1 MVGRGRPGGPLNMD
15 RTGGRIWPDRVWP
28 DAYGTNGGGMANGFD
43 VPNFNRTTLKT
54 RVKYL
59 LFSKVMS
66 TCALADSALKS
77 AIGLPKAKHRN
88 HENPS
93 NRVLV
98 FCDVTVTTFLSTC
111 RLFTGDGE
119 NIFIESGMLEMGLLM
134 SLQTLNHPPFLTGD
148 TFRKRTQTR
157 CRAKSN
163 LSTGLQLSSEDNGKY
178 AEPGSSLMRCESSG
192 SLISQPN
199 TVGVIGGVSVLST
212 LIFLEKLACWGSR
225 NGRECPPF
233 VVSSDSV
240 LSKVLSFRGPL
251 PSARS
256 RIDRIKLN
264 QDLVIE
270 NLRCKRNFLQQSG
283 AQGLAMPCHLSH
295 AWHSE
300 ISEDS
305 SLPFLHV
312 GDCVAM
318 ELKNAKL
325 KPMHAAYTVR
335 IGLLTTDSAFVASYY
350 QEKLQSQG
358 FEVVLLDKATEE
370 HVLVPAMEALYR
382 KDIEGARNLL
392 RIAIHVLLVR
402 AVNLVLLASDD
413 LLGVLPHND
422 PLLRKCIDPM
432 DALARN
438 NGKRAQ
444 EIIVPLLPKACH
456 SDWLISVKRTRKH
469 GFM

>member
-1 MVGRGRPGGPLNMD
+1 MKAPATEGE
-15 RTGGRIWPDRVWP
+15 
-28 DAYGTNGGGMANGFD
+28 AY
-43 VPNFNRTTLKT
+43 P
-54 RVKYL
+54 
-59 LFSKVMS
+59 
-66 TCALADSALKS
+66 
-77 AIGLPKAKHRN
+77 
-88 HENPS
+88 
-93 NRVLV
+93 
-98 FCDVTVTTFLSTC
+98 
-111 RLFTGDGE
+111 
-119 NIFIESGMLEMGLLM
+119 IETGMLVMVERGILM
-134 SLQTLNHPPFLTGD
+134 SMQTLNHPPFLTGD
-148 TFRKRTQTR
+148 AFRKRSQTR
-157 CRAKSN
+157 CRARTNS
-163 LSTGLQLSSEDNGKY
+163 STALQLSSDESGNY
-178 AEPGSSLMRCESSG
+178 AEPGTCLMRCQSSG
-192 SLISQPN
+192 SPN
-199 TVGVIGGVSVLST
+199 TIGVIGGVSVLST

-225 NGRECPPF
+225 NGKECPPF
-233 VVSSDSV
+233 VVSSDPV
-240 LSKVLSFRGPL
+240 LSKVLSLRGPL

-256 RIDRIKLN
+256 RFDRIKLN

-270 NLRCKRNFLQQSG
+270 NLRCKRKFLQQSG
-283 AQGLAMPCHLSH
+283 ARGLAMPCHLSH

-325 KPMHAAYTVR
+325 KPIHATGTVR
-335 IGLLTTDSAFVASYY
+335 IGLLTTDSNFVASYY

-432 DALARN
+432 DALARSTIHWAETVN
-438 NGKRAQ
+438 
-444 EIIVPLLPKACH
+444 ELVPLSMLQTDRA
-456 SDWLISVKRTRKH
+456 LA
-469 GFM
+469 

>member
-1 MVGRGRPGGPLNMD
+1 
-15 RTGGRIWPDRVWP
+15 
-28 DAYGTNGGGMANGFD
+28 
-43 VPNFNRTTLKT
+43 
-54 RVKYL
+54 
-59 LFSKVMS
+59 
-66 TCALADSALKS
+66 
-77 AIGLPKAKHRN
+77 
-88 HENPS
+88 
-93 NRVLV
+93 
-98 FCDVTVTTFLSTC
+98 
-111 RLFTGDGE
+111 
-119 NIFIESGMLEMGLLM
+119 MLEMLERGILM
-134 SLQTLNHPPFLTGD
+134 SVQTMNHPPFLTGD
-148 TFRKRTQTR
+148 AFRKRTQTR
-157 CRAKSN
+157 CRGRANS
-163 LSTGLQLSSEDNGKY
+163 STALQLSSDESGNY
-178 AEPGSSLMRCESSG
+178 AEPCTSL
-192 SLISQPN
+192 LSQPN
-199 TVGVIGGVSVLST
+199 TIGVIGGVSLLST

-225 NGRECPPF
+225 NGKECPPF
-233 VVSSDSV
+233 VVSSDPA
-240 LSKVLSFRGPL
+240 LSKMLSLRGPL
-251 PSARS
+251 PSART
-256 RIDRIKLN
+256 RFDRIKLN

-283 AQGLAMPCHLSH
+283 ARGLAMPCHLSH

-325 KPMHAAYTVR
+325 KPIHAAGIVR
-335 IGLLTTDSAFVASYY
+335 IGLLTTDSNFVASYY
-350 QEKLQSQG
+350 QERLQSQG

-432 DALARN
+432 DALARSTIHWAETMV
-438 NGKRAQ
+438 KQ
-444 EIIVPLLPKACH
+444 ILACLWMH
-456 SDWLISVKRTRKH
+456 
-469 GFM
+469 

>member
-1 MVGRGRPGGPLNMD
+1 
-15 RTGGRIWPDRVWP
+15 
-28 DAYGTNGGGMANGFD
+28 
-43 VPNFNRTTLKT
+43 
-54 RVKYL
+54 
-59 LFSKVMS
+59 
-66 TCALADSALKS
+66 
-77 AIGLPKAKHRN
+77 
-88 HENPS
+88 
-93 NRVLV
+93 
-98 FCDVTVTTFLSTC
+98 
-111 RLFTGDGE
+111 
-119 NIFIESGMLEMGLLM
+119 MLEILERGILM
-134 SLQTLNHPPFLTGD
+134 SVQILNHPPFLTGD
-148 TFRKRTQTR
+148 AFRKRTQTL

-163 LSTGLQLSSEDNGKY
+163 SSTGLQLSSEENGKY
-178 AEPGSSLMRCESSG
+178 AEPATSLMRCESSG
-192 SLISQPN
+192 SLLSQPN

-233 VVSSDSV
+233 VVSSDPV
-240 LSKVLSFRGPL
+240 LSKVLSLRGPL

-264 QDLVIE
+264 EDLVID
-270 NLRCKRNFLQQSG
+270 NLRSKRNFLQQSG

-325 KPMHAAYTVR
+325 KPIHAACTVR

-432 DALARN
+432 DALARSILHWAETTA
-438 NGKRAQ
+438 K
-444 EIIVPLLPKACH
+444 VHKKL
-456 SDWLISVKRTRKH
+456 
-469 GFM
+469 

>member
-1 MVGRGRPGGPLNMD
+1 ML
-15 RTGGRIWPDRVWP
+15 
-28 DAYGTNGGGMANGFD
+28 A
-43 VPNFNRTTLKT
+43 
-54 RVKYL
+54 
-59 LFSKVMS
+59 
-66 TCALADSALKS
+66 CALAGLALKS

-88 HENPS
+88 HEDPS
-93 NRVLV
+93 NRFLE
-98 FCDVTVTTFLSTC
+98 FSDVTVTKLSC
-111 RLFTGDGE
+111 ALVDFSLVMINRRLQFRGE
-119 NIFIESGMLEMGLLM
+119 NIFIETGMLEILERGILM
-134 SLQTLNHPPFLTGD
+134 SVQILNHPPFLTGD
-148 TFRKRTQTR
+148 AFRKRTQTL

-163 LSTGLQLSSEDNGKY
+163 SSTGLQLSSEENGKY
-178 AEPGSSLMRCESSG
+178 AEPDNSLMRCESSG
-192 SLISQPN
+192 SLLSQPN

-233 VVSSDSV
+233 VVSSDPV
-240 LSKVLSFRGPL
+240 LSKVLSLRGPL

-264 QDLVIE
+264 EDLVID
-270 NLRCKRNFLQQSG
+270 NLRSKRNFLQQSG

-325 KPMHAAYTVR
+325 KPIHAACTVR

-370 HVLVPAMEALYR
+370 HVLVPAIEALYR

-432 DALARN
+432 DALARSILHW
-438 NGKRAQ
+438 A
-444 EIIVPLLPKACH
+444 ETKAKVH
-456 SDWLISVKRTRKH
+456 KKL
-469 GFM
+469 